1 MTLYECVVRSIE
13 EVLIE
18 MQTVSYRQTA
28 ASIGLSAE
36 RHAALQIVHAITND
50 LSHETIHATHHH
62 HDQSHRPN
70 YRGHQRLP
78 REVLPGCNPAA

>member
-18 MQTVSYRQTA
+18 MQTADYRATA

-50 LSHETIHATHHH
+50 LSQETIHATHHH
-62 HDQSHRPN
+62 HDQSHGSN
-70 YRGHQRLP
+70 RGRDQRLQGQ
-78 REVLPGCNPAA
+78 VLPGCHPAA